1 MLGNSFE
8 STKDRFKDLENSEL
22 LSKKQKLVIRWLFN
36 HKSEVKRTEYITYY
50 VSNYVGLIMWF
61 NVLQVSYDI
70 LMWEFYMFYNNTH
83 ICCINHP
90 PVAVRNN
97 IYTCFNS
104 FGEIEEILLT

>member
-50 VSNYVGLIMWF
+50 MSNYVVLIMWF
-61 NVLQVSYDI
+61 NVQQI
-70 LMWEFYMFYNNTH
+70 LSQFHTISLCGNFTCS
-83 ICCINHP
+83 IITP
-90 PVAVRNN
+90 IFAV
-97 IYTCFNS
+97 
-104 FGEIEEILLT
+104 